1 MALHFAA
8 TPFDSLERDVKERVA
23 RALVRRVVKKGTH
36 LYRSG
41 DAHAGL
47 FWLRSG
53 VTLSYN
59 RRPDRGYEFAAPVY
73 WGLWGAP
80 SILTKTHNS
89 SMEARSQCVVDWL
102 SPEATARLMENPAF
116 VKLVAK
122 WTADDYSML
131 LRLFSAISV
140 TRSEDRLMGFLTN
153 VYRAGRANP
162 ELPATDGPSDLPWPF
177 TTVELAAFLSISRP
191 HLSTLIGRLN
201 QEGRLRLSGKRLD
214 VPLDAPSHHAVSPH
228 RHAGLGV

>member
-1 MALHFAA
+1 MALHFAD
-8 TPFDSLERDVKERVA
+8 TPFDSIERSLKERVT
-23 RALVRRVVKKGTH
+23 RALVRRVVKKGEH
-36 LYRSG
+36 LYRYG
-41 DAHAGL
+41 DSHAGL

-53 VTLSYN
+53 VALSYN

-89 SMEARSQCVVDWL
+89 ALEARTQCIVDWL
-102 SPEATARLMENPAF
+102 SPDATARLMDEPGF

-122 WTADDYSML
+122 WTSDDYSML

-140 TRSEDRLMGFLTN
+140 TRSEDRLMGYLTN

-162 ELPATDGPSDLPWPF
+162 EATGADGPADLPWPF
-177 TTVELAAFLSISRP
+177 TTIELAAFLSISRP

-201 QEGRLRLSGKRLD
+201 QEGRLRLSGKRLEI
-214 VPLDAPSHHAVSPH
+214 PLAPLADADAEQGRRTSV
-228 RHAGLGV
+228 GV

>member
-8 TPFDSLERDVKERVA
+8 TPFDPLERSLKERVT
-23 RALVRRVVKKGTH
+23 RALVRRVVKKGEH
-36 LYRSG
+36 LYRAG
-41 DAHAGL
+41 DSHAGL

-53 VTLSYN
+53 VALSYN
-59 RRPDRGYEFAAPVY
+59 RRPGRGYEFAAPVY

-89 SMEARSQCVVDWL
+89 ALEARTQCVVDWL
-102 SPEATARLMENPAF
+102 SPDATVRLMDEPGF

-140 TRSEDRLMGFLTN
+140 TRSEERLMGYLTN

-162 ELPATDGPSDLPWPF
+162 EAGGAEGPLDLPWPF
-177 TTVELAAFLSISRP
+177 TTIELAAFLSISRP

-201 QEGRLRLSGKRLD
+201 QEGRMRLSGKRLE
-214 VPLDAPSHHAVSPH
+214 VPLDPLEHTEAERNRPLSV
-228 RHAGLGV
+228 GV